1 MSELLQLGA
10 NGIRLYQSAL
20 KTVSNNIANA
30 STPGYSRQTTVIS
43 EATPVPLDRFYVG
56 TGALVDRIARAYD
69 GAVEASLR
77 DSSSDLSAQGPM
89 IAYTNRVLD
98 IFGSQAVGLTDALDK
113 FFTAA
118 ENLSVDP
125 ASNTLRTLFLNE
137 AEGLAARFNELSGQV
152 TRAAD
157 DSQSA
162 IEQDVEDLNS
172 LGEQL
177 VRVNQQLGRKL
188 SEDAQPAAL
197 LDQRDSILRDMAA
210 IAKLNIETND
220 AGQVTVKLGGA
231 ANNNLFVSPSKAY
244 ALSASFSATNAGN
257 VVFTIDAS
265 GDNRLIAGPS
275 SGTLAGAVTF
285 RAQVLQPAMSALDT
299 LAQTF
304 ADEVN
309 TIHQQGLDTNG
320 NAGGELFNIDPAA
333 TNAAASISVAV
344 TNPANVATA
353 ESIRVANASTNLS
366 NAYGAVSYTVQPSTA
381 NYQIRFDT
389 DATYSILDT
398 TGALVSNNNP
408 YDAAAGVTFGGV
420 TVRFSEAPRAGD
432 EFTVQPNTD
441 AAGDNSNLQALIEL
455 RDAPIM
461 NGSESFA
468 DNYLNIVNN
477 VGSKARFAEISQEA
491 LQVVYNQAVDTK
503 DNISGVNL
511 DQEAADL
518 IRFQQAYQASAQVI
532 QTANRI
538 FDSILSAS

>member
-1 MSELLQLGA
+1 MSDLLQLGA

-125 ASNTLRTLFLNE
+125 ASSTLRTLFLNE

-152 TRAAD
+152 ERAAD
-157 DSQSA
+157 DSQA
-162 IEQDVEDLNS
+162 MIEQDVATLNG

-220 AGQVTVKLGGA
+220 AGQVTVKLGGSSD
-231 ANNNLFVSPSKAY
+231 NNLFVTAARSY
-244 ALSASFSATNAGN
+244 DLSAKFATNNAGN
-257 VVFTIDAS
+257 VTFTLDAS
-265 GDNRLIAGPS
+265 GANRVIAGPS

-285 RAQVLQPAMSALDT
+285 RAQVLQPSMSALDT

-309 TIHQQGLDTNG
+309 TIHQQGLDANG
-320 NAGGELFNIDPAA
+320 NAGGELFSIDPAA
-333 TNAAASISVAV
+333 THAAGSISVALS
-344 TNPANVATA
+344 NPANVATA
-353 ESIRVANASTNLS
+353 ESLRVSVANTNLS
-366 NAYGAVSYTVQPSTA
+366 NAFGSISYTAQPATA

-389 DATYSILDT
+389 DTTYSILDN

-408 YDAAAGVTFGGV
+408 YDATTGVSFGGV
-420 TVRFSEAPRAGD
+420 TVTLSEAPRAGD
-432 EFTVQPNTD
+432 EFTVAPNTN
-441 AAGDNSNLQALIEL
+441 AAGDNSNLQALIDL
-455 RDAPIM
+455 RDAQIM
-461 NGSESFA
+461 NGTESFA

-477 VGSKARFAEISQEA
+477 VGSKARFSEITQEA

-503 DNISGVNL
+503 DDISGVNL

>member
-1 MSELLQLGA
+1 MSDLLQLGA

-30 STPGYSRQTTVIS
+30 STSGYSRQTTVIS

-89 IAYTNRVLD
+89 ITYTNRVLD

-125 ASNTLRTLFLNE
+125 ASSTLRTLFLNE

-152 TRAAD
+152 ERAAD
-157 DSQSA
+157 DSQA
-162 IEQDVEDLNS
+162 MIEQDVATLNG
-172 LGEQL
+172 LGQQL

-220 AGQVTVKLGGA
+220 AGQVTVKLGGSSD
-231 ANNNLFVSPSKAY
+231 NNLFVTAAQSY
-244 ALSASFSATNAGN
+244 DLSATFAANNAGN
-257 VVFTIDAS
+257 VTFTLDAS
-265 GDNRLIAGPS
+265 GANRVIAGPS

-285 RAQVLQPAMSALDT
+285 RAQVLQPSTSALDT
-299 LAQTF
+299 LAQTL

-309 TIHQQGLDTNG
+309 TIHQQGLDANG
-320 NAGGELFNIDPAA
+320 NAGGELFSIDPAA
-333 TNAAASISVAV
+333 THAAGSISVAL
-344 TNPANVATA
+344 TNPATVATA
-353 ESIRVANASTNLS
+353 ESLRVSVANTNVS
-366 NAYGAVSYTVQPSTA
+366 NAFGSITYTLQPSTA
-381 NYQIRFDT
+381 NYQVRFDT
-389 DATYSILDT
+389 DTTYSIFDSA
-398 TGALVSNNNP
+398 GNPVSNNNA
-408 YDAAAGVTFGGV
+408 YDASAGINHDGVTIS
-420 TVRFSEAPRAGD
+420 FSEAPRAGD
-432 EFTVQPNTD
+432 EFTVAPNTD
-441 AAGDNSNLQALIEL
+441 AAGDNSNLQALINL
-455 RDAPIM
+455 RDAQIM
-461 NGSESFA
+461 NGTESFA

-477 VGSKARFAEISQEA
+477 VGSKARFSEIAQEA

-503 DNISGVNL
+503 DDISGVNL

>member
-1 MSELLQLGA
+1 MSDLLQLGA

-69 GAVEASLR
+69 GALEASLR

-125 ASNTLRTLFLNE
+125 ASSTLRTLFLNE
-137 AEGLAARFNELSGQV
+137 AEGLASRFNELSGQV
-152 TRAAD
+152 ERAAD
-157 DSQSA
+157 DSQA
-162 IEQDVEDLNS
+162 MIEQDVADLNG

-220 AGQVTVKLGGA
+220 AGQVTVKLGGSSD
-231 ANNNLFVSPSKAY
+231 NNLFVTAARSY
-244 ALSASFSATNAGN
+244 DLSATFATNNAGN
-257 VVFTIDAS
+257 VTFTLDAT
-265 GDNRLIAGPS
+265 GANRVIAGPS

-285 RAQVLQPAMSALDT
+285 RAQVLQPSTSALDT

-309 TIHQQGLDTNG
+309 TIHQQGLDANG
-320 NAGGELFNIDPAA
+320 NSGGELFSIDPAA
-333 TNAAASISVAV
+333 THAAGSISVAL
-344 TNPANVATA
+344 TNPATVATA

-366 NAYGAVSYTVQPSTA
+366 NAFGRISYTAQPSTA
-381 NYQIRFDT
+381 NYQIVFDT
-389 DATYSILDT
+389 DTTYSIFDSA
-398 TGALVSNNNP
+398 GNQVSNNNA
-408 YDAAAGVTFGGV
+408 YDASAGINHDGVTI
-420 TVRFSEAPRAGD
+420 TFSEAPRAGD
-432 EFTVQPNTD
+432 EFTVAPNTN
-441 AAGDNSNLQALIEL
+441 AAGDNSNLQALIGL

-461 NGSESFA
+461 NGNESFA

-477 VGSKARFAEISQEA
+477 VGSKARFSEITQEA

-503 DNISGVNL
+503 DDISGVNL

>member
-1 MSELLQLGA
+1 MSDLLQLGA

-125 ASNTLRTLFLNE
+125 ASSTLRTLFLNE
-137 AEGLAARFNELSGQV
+137 AEGLASRFNELSGQV
-152 TRAAD
+152 ERAAD
-157 DSQSA
+157 DSQA
-162 IEQDVEDLNS
+162 MIEQDVADLNG

-220 AGQVTVKLGGA
+220 AGQVTVKLGGSSD
-231 ANNNLFVSPSKAY
+231 NNLFVTAARSY
-244 ALSASFSATNAGN
+244 DLSATFATNNAGN
-257 VVFTIDAS
+257 VTFTLDAT
-265 GDNRLIAGPS
+265 GANRVIAGPS

-285 RAQVLQPAMSALDT
+285 RAQVLQPSTSALDT

-309 TIHQQGLDTNG
+309 TIHQQGLDANG
-320 NAGGELFNIDPAA
+320 NSGGELFSIDPAA
-333 TNAAASISVAV
+333 THVAGSISVAL
-344 TNPANVATA
+344 TNPATVATA

-366 NAYGAVSYTVQPSTA
+366 NAYGRISYTAQPSVA

-389 DATYSILDT
+389 DTTYSIFDSA
-398 TGALVSNNNP
+398 GNQVSNNNA
-408 YDAAAGVTFGGV
+408 YDASAGINHDGVTI
-420 TVRFSEAPRAGD
+420 TFSEAPRAGD
-432 EFTVQPNTD
+432 EFTVAPNTN
-441 AAGDNSNLQALIEL
+441 AAGDNSNLQALIDL

-461 NGSESFA
+461 NGNESFA

-477 VGSKARFAEISQEA
+477 VGSKARFSEITQEA

-503 DNISGVNL
+503 DDISGVNL

>member
-1 MSELLQLGA
+1 MSDLLQLGA

-125 ASNTLRTLFLNE
+125 ASSTLRTLFLNE

-152 TRAAD
+152 ERAAD
-157 DSQSA
+157 DSQA
-162 IEQDVEDLNS
+162 MIEQDVATLNG

-220 AGQVTVKLGGA
+220 AGQVTVKLGGSSD
-231 ANNNLFVSPSKAY
+231 NNLFVTAAQSY
-244 ALSASFSATNAGN
+244 DLSATFAANNAGN
-257 VVFTIDAS
+257 VTFTLDAS
-265 GDNRLIAGPS
+265 GANRVIAGPS

-285 RAQVLQPAMSALDT
+285 RAQVLQPSTSALDS

-304 ADEVN
+304 ADQVN
-309 TIHQQGLDTNG
+309 TIHQQGLDANG
-320 NAGGELFNIDPAA
+320 NAGGELFSIDPAA
-333 TNAAASISVAV
+333 THAAGSISVAL
-344 TNPANVATA
+344 TNPATVATA
-353 ESIRVANASTNLS
+353 ESLRVSVANTNLS
-366 NAYGAVSYTVQPSTA
+366 NAFGSIIYTAQPSTA
-381 NYQIRFDT
+381 NYQVRFDT
-389 DATYSILDT
+389 DTTYSILDN

-408 YDAAAGVTFGGV
+408 YDATIGVSFGGV
-420 TVRFSEAPRAGD
+420 TVTLSEAPRAGD
-432 EFTVQPNTD
+432 EFTVAPNTS
-441 AAGDNSNLQALIEL
+441 AAGDNSNLQALINL
-455 RDAPIM
+455 RDAQIM
-461 NGSESFA
+461 NGTESFA

-477 VGSKARFAEISQEA
+477 VGSKARFSEIAQEA

-503 DNISGVNL
+503 DDISGVNL

>member
-1 MSELLQLGA
+1 MSDLLQLGA

-69 GAVEASLR
+69 GALEASLR

-125 ASNTLRTLFLNE
+125 ASSTLRTLFLNE
-137 AEGLAARFNELSGQV
+137 AEGLASRFNELSGQV
-152 TRAAD
+152 ERAAD
-157 DSQSA
+157 DSQA
-162 IEQDVEDLNS
+162 MIEQDVADLNG

-220 AGQVTVKLGGA
+220 AGQVTVKLGGSSD
-231 ANNNLFVSPSKAY
+231 NNLFVTAARSY
-244 ALSASFSATNAGN
+244 DLSATFATNNAGN
-257 VVFTIDAS
+257 VTFTLDAT
-265 GDNRLIAGPS
+265 GANRVIAGPS

-285 RAQVLQPAMSALDT
+285 RAQVLQPSTSALDT

-309 TIHQQGLDTNG
+309 TIHQQGLDANG
-320 NAGGELFNIDPAA
+320 NSGGELFSIDPAA
-333 TNAAASISVAV
+333 THAAGSISVAL
-344 TNPANVATA
+344 TNPATVATA

-366 NAYGAVSYTVQPSTA
+366 NAYGRISYTAQPSVA

-389 DATYSILDT
+389 DTTYSIFDSA
-398 TGALVSNNNP
+398 GNQVSNNNA
-408 YDAAAGVTFGGV
+408 YDASAGINHDGV
-420 TVRFSEAPRAGD
+420 IVSFSEAPRAGD
-432 EFTVQPNTD
+432 EFTVAPNTN
-441 AAGDNSNLQALIEL
+441 AAGDNSNLQALIDL

-477 VGSKARFAEISQEA
+477 VGSKARFSEITQEA

-503 DNISGVNL
+503 DDISGVNL

>member
-1 MSELLQLGA
+1 MSDLLQLGA

-125 ASNTLRTLFLNE
+125 ASSTLRTLFLNE

-152 TRAAD
+152 ERAAD
-157 DSQSA
+157 DSQA
-162 IEQDVEDLNS
+162 MIEQDVATLNG
-172 LGEQL
+172 LGQQL

-220 AGQVTVKLGGA
+220 AGQVTVKLGGSSD
-231 ANNNLFVSPSKAY
+231 NNLFVTAARSY
-244 ALSASFSATNAGN
+244 DLSATFATNNAGN
-257 VVFTIDAS
+257 VTFTLDAS
-265 GDNRLIAGPS
+265 GENRVIAGPS

-285 RAQVLQPAMSALDT
+285 RAQVLQPSTSALDT

-304 ADEVN
+304 ADQVN
-309 TIHQQGLDTNG
+309 TIHQQGLDANG
-320 NAGGELFNIDPAA
+320 NAGGELFSIDPAA
-333 TNAAASISVAV
+333 THAAGSISVAL
-344 TNPANVATA
+344 TNPATVATA
-353 ESIRVANASTNLS
+353 ESLRVSVANTNLS
-366 NAYGAVSYTVQPSTA
+366 NAFGSITYTAQPSTA
-381 NYQIRFDT
+381 NYQVRFDT
-389 DATYSILDT
+389 DTTYSILDN

-408 YDAAAGVTFGGV
+408 YDATIGVSFGGV
-420 TVRFSEAPRAGD
+420 TVRLSEAPRAGD
-432 EFTVQPNTD
+432 EFTVAPNTN
-441 AAGDNSNLQALIEL
+441 AAGDNSNLQALIGL

-461 NGSESFA
+461 NGTESFA

-477 VGSKARFAEISQEA
+477 VGSKARFSEIAQEA

-503 DNISGVNL
+503 DDISGVNL

>member
-1 MSELLQLGA
+1 MSDLLQLGA

-69 GAVEASLR
+69 GALEASLR

-125 ASNTLRTLFLNE
+125 ASSTLRTLFLNE
-137 AEGLAARFNELSGQV
+137 AEGLASRFNELSGQV
-152 TRAAD
+152 ERAAD
-157 DSQSA
+157 DSQA
-162 IEQDVEDLNS
+162 MIEQDVADLNG

-220 AGQVTVKLGGA
+220 AGQVTVKLGGSSD
-231 ANNNLFVSPSKAY
+231 NNLFVTAARSY
-244 ALSASFSATNAGN
+244 DLSATFATNNAGN
-257 VVFTIDAS
+257 VTFTLDAT
-265 GDNRLIAGPS
+265 GANRVIAGPS

-285 RAQVLQPAMSALDT
+285 RAQVLQPSTSALDT

-309 TIHQQGLDTNG
+309 TIHQQGLDANG
-320 NAGGELFNIDPAA
+320 NSGGELFSIDPAA
-333 TNAAASISVAV
+333 THVAGSISVAL
-344 TNPANVATA
+344 TNPATVATA

-366 NAYGAVSYTVQPSTA
+366 NAYGRISYTAQPSVA

-389 DATYSILDT
+389 DTTYSIFDSA
-398 TGALVSNNNP
+398 GNQVSNNNA
-408 YDAAAGVTFGGV
+408 YDASAGINHDGLTISL
-420 TVRFSEAPRAGD
+420 SEAPRAGD
-432 EFTVQPNTD
+432 EFTVAPNTN
-441 AAGDNSNLQALIEL
+441 AAGDNSNLQALIGL

-461 NGSESFA
+461 NGTESFA

-477 VGSKARFAEISQEA
+477 VGSKARFSEITQEA

-503 DNISGVNL
+503 DDISGVNL

>member
-1 MSELLQLGA
+1 MSDLLQLGA

-69 GAVEASLR
+69 GALEASLR

-125 ASNTLRTLFLNE
+125 ASSTLRTLFLNE

-157 DSQSA
+157 DSQA
-162 IEQDVEDLNS
+162 MIEQDVNSLNS

-210 IAKLNIETND
+210 IAKLNVETND
-220 AGQVTVKLGGA
+220 AGQVTVKLGGSSD
-231 ANNNLFVSPSKAY
+231 NNLFVTAARSY
-244 ALSASFSATNAGN
+244 DLSATFATNNAGN
-257 VVFTIDAS
+257 VTFTLDAS
-265 GDNRLIAGPS
+265 GGNRVIAGPS

-285 RAQVLQPAMSALDT
+285 RAQVLQPSMSALDN

-309 TIHQQGLDTNG
+309 SVHQQGLDAAG
-320 NAGGELFNIDPAA
+320 NAGAELFSIDPAA
-333 TNAAASISVAV
+333 THAAGSIRVALS
-344 TNPANVATA
+344 NPANVATA
-353 ESIRVANASTNLS
+353 ESLRVAVANTNLS
-366 NAYGAVSYTVQPSTA
+366 NAFGRVSYTVQPSTA

-389 DATYSILDT
+389 DTTYSILDT
-398 TGALVSNNNP
+398 TGALVSDNNP
-408 YDAAAGVTFGGV
+408 YDATVGVSFGGI
-420 TVRFSEAPRAGD
+420 TVSFSEAPRAGD
-432 EFTVQPNTD
+432 EFTVGPNVD
-441 AAGDNSNLQALIEL
+441 AAGDNSNLQALIDL
-455 RDAPIM
+455 RDAPII
-461 NGSESFA
+461 NGTESFA

-477 VGSKARFAEISQEA
+477 VGSKARFSEIAQEA

-503 DNISGVNL
+503 DDISGVNL

-538 FDSILSAS
+538 FDAILSAS

>member
-1 MSELLQLGA
+1 MSDLLQLGA

-69 GAVEASLR
+69 GALEASLR

-125 ASNTLRTLFLNE
+125 ASSTLRTLFLNE
-137 AEGLAARFNELSGQV
+137 AEGLASRFNELSGQV
-152 TRAAD
+152 ERAAD
-157 DSQSA
+157 DSQA
-162 IEQDVEDLNS
+162 MIEQDVADLNG

-220 AGQVTVKLGGA
+220 AGQVTVKLGGSSD
-231 ANNNLFVSPSKAY
+231 NNLFVTAARSY
-244 ALSASFSATNAGN
+244 DLSATFATNNAGN
-257 VVFTIDAS
+257 VTFTLDAT
-265 GDNRLIAGPS
+265 GANRVIAGPS

-285 RAQVLQPAMSALDT
+285 RAQVLQPSASALDT

-309 TIHQQGLDTNG
+309 TIHQQGLDANG
-320 NAGGELFNIDPAA
+320 NSGGELFSIDPAA
-333 TNAAASISVAV
+333 THAAGSISVAL
-344 TNPANVATA
+344 TNPATVATA

-366 NAYGAVSYTVQPSTA
+366 NAFGRISYTAQPSTA
-381 NYQIRFDT
+381 NYQIVFDT
-389 DATYSILDT
+389 DTTYSIFDSA
-398 TGALVSNNNP
+398 GNQVSNNNA
-408 YDAAAGVTFGGV
+408 YDASAGINHDGVTI
-420 TVRFSEAPRAGD
+420 TFSEAPRAGD
-432 EFTVQPNTD
+432 EFTVAPNTN
-441 AAGDNSNLQALIEL
+441 AAGDNSNLQALIDL

-461 NGSESFA
+461 NGNESFA

-477 VGSKARFAEISQEA
+477 VGSKARFSEITQEA

-503 DNISGVNL
+503 DDISGVNL

>member
-1 MSELLQLGA
+1 MSDLLQLGA

-162 IEQDVEDLNS
+162 IEQDVADLNS

-244 ALSASFSATNAGN
+244 VLSATFSTTNAGN
-257 VVFTIDAS
+257 VAFTLDAS

-309 TIHQQGLDTNG
+309 TIHQQGLDASG
-320 NAGGELFNIDPAA
+320 NQGGELFSIDPAA
-333 TNAAASISVAV
+333 THAANAISVAL
-344 TNPANVATA
+344 TNPAKVATA

-366 NAYGAVSYTVQPSTA
+366 NAYGAISYTVQPSTA

-389 DATYSILDT
+389 DTNYSILDT

-408 YDAAAGVTFGGV
+408 YNAAAGVTFGGV
-420 TVRFSEAPRAGD
+420 TVTFSEAPRAGD
-432 EFTVQPNTD
+432 EFTVEPNTN

-477 VGSKARFAEISQEA
+477 VGSKARFAQISQEA

-503 DNISGVNL
+503 DDISGVNL

>member
-1 MSELLQLGA
+1 MSDLLQLGA

-69 GAVEASLR
+69 GAVETSLR

-98 IFGSQAVGLTDALDK
+98 IFGSQAVGLNDAMDK

-125 ASNTLRTLFLNE
+125 ASSTLRTLFLNE

-152 TRAAD
+152 NRAAN
-157 DSQSA
+157 DSQAA
-162 IEQDVEDLNS
+162 IEQDVADLNG

-231 ANNNLFVSPSKAY
+231 ADNNLFVTTSNAY
-244 ALSASFSATNAGN
+244 ALSTNFSTTNAGN
-257 VVFTIDAS
+257 VAFTLDAT
-265 GDNRLIAGPS
+265 GANRVIAGPS

-285 RAQVLQPAMSALDT
+285 RAQVLQPAVSALDT

-304 ADEVN
+304 ATEVN
-309 TIHQQGLDTNG
+309 RVHQQGLDANG
-320 NAGGELFNIDPAA
+320 NTGSELFSIDPAA
-333 TNAAASISVAV
+333 THAAGSISVAL
-344 TNPANVATA
+344 TNPANLATA

-366 NAYGAVSYTVQPSTA
+366 NAYGSVSYTAQPSVA

-389 DATYSILDT
+389 DTSYSIFDSAGNLI
-398 TGALVSNNNP
+398 SNNNA
-408 YDAAAGVTFGGV
+408 YDTAAGITHDGV
-420 TVRFSEAPRAGD
+420 TITFSEAPRAGD
-432 EFTVQPNTD
+432 EFTVAPNTD
-441 AAGDNSNLQALIEL
+441 AAGDNSNLQALINL

-461 NGSESFA
+461 NGTESFA

-491 LQVVYNQAVDTK
+491 LQVVY
-503 DNISGVNL
+503 
-511 DQEAADL
+511 
-518 IRFQQAYQASAQVI
+518 
-532 QTANRI
+532 
-538 FDSILSAS
+538 

>member
-1 MSELLQLGA
+1 MSDLLQLGA